1 MRGPACHGPARA
13 ACLAVLG
20 LALLGGILV
29 PAASAAWTEGDATIL
44 TLNEALP
51 ALRAGL
57 DASVSTSLPGDTPV
71 LLPAGT
77 DPADIKA
84 LRAALV
90 LSGLALA
97 EERGAMAVTRPHTYT
112 DAERA
117 ARRHYDVTPQA
128 LGRGADGAI
137 ERGGALLFGRL
148 LAPPF
153 RVEATAEAVFVNGVA
168 VYPSPGASAP
178 PPAVTAADEE
188 AFALL
193 EAAIEGYH
201 RDRGALGAALARD
214 RCRDAMAALP
224 GVASAAWRSD
234 DEIVLTRADGTEEGV
249 VLTPRPR
256 EATPPTPEEVAE
268 HMAATADDLAAA
280 LAAGHTVV
288 AGATYLLTV
297 DETGAAAL
305 RARLDAILA
314 AAEPEALTLARLQA
328 RLGHR
333 DAAADLLYAR

>member
-13 ACLAVLG
+13 AFLAVLG
-20 LALLGGILV
+20 LALLGGVLV

-44 TLNEALP
+44 TLDEALP

-57 DASVSTSLPGDTPV
+57 DASVTTSLPGDTPV
-71 LLPAGT
+71 LLPAGA
-77 DPADIKA
+77 DPADVKA

-90 LSGLALA
+90 LSGLALTG
-97 EERGAMAVTRPHTYT
+97 ERGAQAVTRPHAYS

-117 ARRHYDVTPQA
+117 ARRRYDVSPQA
-128 LGRGADGAI
+128 PGRGADGAI
-137 ERGGALLFGRL
+137 ERGGALLYGRL

-153 RVEATAEAVFVNGVA
+153 RVEAAAGAVLVNGVTI
-168 VYPSPGASAP
+168 YPSPGPSTP
-178 PPAVTAADEE
+178 PPAVSAADEE

-193 EAAIEGYH
+193 NAAIEGYH

-214 RCRDAMAALP
+214 RCRAALAALP
-224 GVASAAWRSD
+224 GVTGAAWRGE
-234 DEIVLTRADGTEEGV
+234 DEIVMTRADGSEEGIT
-249 VLTPRPR
+249 LAPRFR
-256 EATPPTPEEVAE
+256 EAEPPTPEEVAA
-268 HMAATADDLAAA
+268 HMAATAEDLAAA

-297 DETGAAAL
+297 DEIGAAAL
-305 RARLDAILA
+305 RARLEEILA
-314 AAEPEALTLARLQA
+314 AAEPEALTLVRLQA